1 MHKELNKYI
10 HVGPNVYYYENSIVC
25 EKDESIILINDDKEQ
40 TLSLE
45 GRFSM
50 ESFEPNGDFIIRDVK
65 ELKKV
70 NIFSGLT
77 STLMKF
83 EEITSRQVKFI
94 NNSIVIYREEGDDFW
109 ILRCFSL
116 QTKTVQWKVENDTT
130 FRAEV
135 VGDFVLLTDSEN
147 DSTLTCRSLKTGG
160 ELWQADVAE
169 FGNWLDY
176 DGKTTVKGK
185 VKNVYPIDEDL
196 VVVEIA
202 RSFLVAF
209 RISTGERLWQHN
221 GPYTTFYNVSLYNNT
236 FHIFSDY
243 YYELDA
249 RTGEELRRVEFAPLL
264 KQADIRQS
272 FLTQPAV
279 NEKYIA
285 IASHYDSAILL
296 INRADFTVAQRIDL
310 EGCQSGIP
318 LPNTPRFHGN
328 RLFQLDGDG
337 TLHVFEED

>member
-1 MHKELNKYI
+1 MFRNSRELTQI
-10 HVGPNVYYYENSIVC
+10 SLLDFVGEEILVRDRSTNRIILFA
-25 EKDESIILINDDKEQ
+25 KDFSIIWEVK
-40 TLSLE
+40 LE
-45 GRFSM
+45 NARGKYKSISANEFM
-50 ESFEPNGDFIIRDVK
+50 YFM
-65 ELKKV
+65 
-70 NIFSGLT
+70 SGLGFIYSKSSGVKIAEDRRYFYRYEKGNSVFIDDVEPEVIVSEKY
-77 STLMKF
+77 STTIPY
-83 EEITSRQVKFI
+83 EIVWEHLYEDFLFQYEDNK
-94 NNSIVIYREEGDDFW
+94 SI
-109 ILRCFSL
+109 
-116 QTKTVQWKVENDTT
+116 
-130 FRAEV
+130 
-135 VGDFVLLTDSEN
+135 
-147 DSTLTCRSLKTGG
+147 LTCRSLKTGG
-160 ELWQADVAE
+160 VLWQADVAE
-169 FGNWLDY
+169 LGNWLDY

-202 RSFLVAF
+202 RSYLAAF
-209 RISTGERLWQHN
+209 RISTGEQLWQHN

-249 RTGEELRRVEFAPLL
+249 QTGKELRREEFAPLL
-264 KQADIRQS
+264 KQAGIRQS